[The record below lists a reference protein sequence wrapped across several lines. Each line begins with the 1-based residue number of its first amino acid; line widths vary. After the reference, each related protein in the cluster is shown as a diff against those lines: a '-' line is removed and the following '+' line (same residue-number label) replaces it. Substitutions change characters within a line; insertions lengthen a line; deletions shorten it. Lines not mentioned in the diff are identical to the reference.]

1 VDLHRRVAGVGGG
14 MTPGL
19 NGNATASMFRDI
31 AMKLS
36 ELWVRHVRP
45 YPFTATFHI
54 GAVEVEMSIRE
65 VEPNTK
71 PIRYRDEDEG
81 IAG

>member
-1 VDLHRRVAGVGGG
+1 
-14 MTPGL
+14 
-19 NGNATASMFRDI
+19 
-31 AMKLS
+31 MKLS

-81 IAG
+81 IAD